1 MDHEAEV
8 EGIGVGLGP
17 EGSRIPAIVLDVRGE
32 FLPIFV
38 THDQADSIRLALSGE
53 PFERPLTHD
62 LMVEMVTEFGGA
74 IDGIRIDDLSDGTFY
89 AKVDAQR
96 YENGEPEPFVF
107 DARPSDAIA
116 LAVRVDCTIT
126 VSDEIVDEA
135 GRPPEELAPA
145 GDEEGMPGGDPFED
159 VGNSID
165 DPEEFGEFGGEGFGE
180 GEFGEE
186 GFGEGE
192 FGEGE
197 FGNDP
202 SDEFEDPE
210 EHDDESDDR

>member
-32 FLPIFV
+32 YLPIFV
-38 THDQADSIRLALSGE
+38 THDQADSIRLAVSGE

-62 LMVEMVTEFGGA
+62 LLVEMVTEFGGA

-126 VSDEIVDEA
+126 VSDEIIDEA

-145 GDEEGMPGGDPFED
+145 GDEEGMPGGDPFEEVSD
-159 VGNSID
+159 PFD
-165 DPEEFGEFGGEGFGE
+165 DPDQF

-186 GFGEGE
+186 E
-192 FGEGE
+192 FDEDSFDDGP

-202 SDEFEDPE
+202 PDEFGEPDPDE
-210 EHDDESDDR
+210 SDDESDDR

>member
-8 EGIGVGLGP
+8 EGIGVGFGP
-17 EGSRIPAIVLDVRGE
+17 EGSRVPAIVLDVRGE
-32 FLPIFV
+32 YVPIFV

-62 LMVEMVTEFGGA
+62 LMVEMITEFGGA

-116 LAVRVDCTIT
+116 LAVRVDCTIS
-126 VSDEIVDEA
+126 VSDEIIDEA
-135 GRPPEELAPA
+135 GRPPEEIAPA
-145 GDEEGMPGGDPFED
+145 DEEGVPGEDPFAGEEPPFD
-159 VGNSID
+159 DETD
-165 DPEEFGEFGGEGFGE
+165 DPFGEEAFDEEDLEDPFDEEFGDDTFGE
-180 GEFGEE
+180 
-186 GFGEGE
+186 
-192 FGEGE
+192 
-197 FGNDP
+197 
-202 SDEFEDPE
+202 SEDP
-210 EHDDESDDR
+210 DESADE

>member
-1 MDHEAEV
+1 MDHEAVV

-17 EGSRIPAIVLDVRGE
+17 EGSRVPAIVLDVRE
-32 FLPIFV
+32 EYLPIFV

-62 LMVEMVTEFGGA
+62 LMVEMITEFGGA
-74 IDGIRIDDLSDGTFY
+74 IDGIRIDDLTDGTFY

-145 GDEEGMPGGDPFED
+145 SEEDADVLGESVGDPFEE
-159 VGNSID
+159 V
-165 DPEEFGEFGGEGFGE
+165 
-180 GEFGEE
+180 
-186 GFGEGE
+186 
-192 FGEGE
+192 
-197 FGNDP
+197 
-202 SDEFEDPE
+202 DEFEDPF
-210 EHDDESDDR
+210 DDADDVDEGN

>member
-1 MDHEAEV
+1 MDHEAVV

-32 FLPIFV
+32 YLPIFV

-74 IDGIRIDDLSDGTFY
+74 IDGVRIDDLSDGTFY

-116 LAVRVDCTIT
+116 IAVRVDCTIT

-135 GRPPEELAPA
+135 GRPPEEIASPT
-145 GDEEGMPGGDPFED
+145 DEERDVPGEDPFEGFGDQFDD
-159 VGNSID
+159 VDEFD
-165 DPEEFGEFGGEGFGE
+165 DPFGGGPL
-180 GEFGEE
+180 
-186 GFGEGE
+186 
-192 FGEGE
+192 
-197 FGNDP
+197 D
-202 SDEFEDPE
+202 EDPFDDL
-210 EHDDESDDR
+210 DDEE